1 MAFVFLY
8 TNNERSERDIP
19 FTIAQKAIKHQTSL
33 MVQWLR
39 NLPANAGDMSLITGL
54 GGVHMPHG
62 NQVHEPQLLKPTLER
77 VLCNRRS
84 CCNEKPS
91 HHN

>member
-1 MAFVFLY
+1 MLHSL
-8 TNNERSERDIP
+8 TMKQQEEILNNP
-19 FTIAQKAIKHQTSL
+19 TYHCIKSNKTPDFPSGP
-33 MVQWLR
+33 VVK
-39 NLPANAGDMSLITGL
+39 NLPANAGDMSSITGL
-54 GGVHMPHG
+54 GGFRMPRG
-62 NQVHEPQLLKPTLER
+62 NQAHEPQLPKPTLEP